1 MTKLIIAI
9 ALTLTTTFATAQLKG
24 SGKTITKS
32 YNYQNFDKIS
42 FEDLDGKLEVEI
54 GKSFSISVTIDDN
67 LEKLLSLLQDSSE
80 KTLTVSLRGNKSNT
94 MYIENTKI
102 YIKITMPDVR
112 AINNAGNSDLEVKNI
127 FGNYFKLENTGNGDS
142 KISGTIEV
150 LEVNKTGNGDVN
162 ADNLMTTKAALK
174 STGNG
179 DLIVNVSEELLAKLT
194 GNGNIINK
202 GKAKF
207 DAKSKK
213 VGNGDLIEK

>member
-80 KTLTVSLRGNKSNT
+80 KTLTVSLKGNKSNT

-112 AINNAGNSDLEVKNI
+112 AINNAGNSDLELKNI